1 MRVYLV
7 QHGAAVPKDED
18 PERPLSPSGRED
30 VKRMASFLAR
40 SRVSVAR
47 VIHSGK
53 RRATETALLL
63 SGVLGPG
70 SIVEEM
76 AAGLQP
82 DDPTDRL
89 ARAIAGWSE
98 DTLVVGHMPFMGRM
112 AARLVA
118 RDEARPV
125 VDFEPGTVA
134 CLERGGNGSGGWIIA
149 WVVRPELLGS

>member
-18 PERPLSPSGRED
+18 PERPLSASGRED

-53 RRATETALLL
+53 RRAMETALLL

-70 SIVEEM
+70 SVVEE
-76 AAGLQP
+76 AADCLQP

-89 ARAIAGWSE
+89 AEAIEKWTE
-98 DTLVVGHMPFMGRM
+98 DILVVGHMPFMGRM
-112 AARLVA
+112 VARLVA
-118 RDEARPV
+118 GDEDEPV
-125 VDFEPGTVA
+125 VNFKPGTVV
-134 CLERGGNGSGGWIIA
+134 CLERGENGSGWAIA

>member
-1 MRVYLV
+1 MRIYLV

-18 PERPLSPSGRED
+18 KERPLSASGRED

-47 VIHSGK
+47 VVHSGK

-63 SGVLGPG
+63 SRVLGPG

-76 AAGLQP
+76 ARGLQP
-82 DDPTDRL
+82 DDPTDDL
-89 ARAIAGWSE
+89 AAAIGTWTE
-98 DTLVVGHMPFMGRM
+98 DAMIVGHLPFVGRL

-118 RDEARPV
+118 GDEDLGV
-125 VDFEPGTVA
+125 VQFRPGTVA
-134 CLERGGNGSGGWIIA
+134 CLERGGNGGGWSVA
-149 WVVRPELLGS
+149 WVVRPELLGG